1 MVLELR
7 KAASGSVA
15 ERQILF
21 DTIDVC
27 WSDERRLSQRAA
39 AFRTFV
45 LKQMASSS
53 ASAQDFSVS
62 GYFEP
67 FGH

>member
-1 MVLELR
+1 MFWSR
-7 KAASGSVA
+7 KPVSSLVA

-21 DTIDVC
+21 DPVNVC

-39 AFRTFV
+39 AFGIFV

-53 ASAQDFSVS
+53 APAQDFATR